1 MTMSW
6 TFSAKKADRIASEI
20 ARVDAKLK
28 FNPNNR
34 KSSDYKVRLLDAL
47 MHAGVT
53 MASDKKSYLTTNGGF
68 LWLEGKTVLVKPDD
82 INGPARYKW
91 VKGE

>member
-34 KSSDYKVRLLDAL
+34 KFSDYKVRLLDAL

-53 MASDKKSYLTTNGGF
+53 MASDKKSTVIPIFMSLYLMYYIYSEYFKDFKNH
-68 LWLEGKTVLVKPDD
+68 
-82 INGPARYKW
+82 
-91 VKGE
+91 

>member
-34 KSSDYKVRLLDAL
+34 KFSDYKVRLLDAL

-82 INGPARYKW
+82 ISGPARYKW